1 MRELLF
7 NRQLLTKAV
16 DYLSILTGL
25 HYSLYDDRQRLLI
38 APAKEDPLLS
48 LIKKHK
54 TGQVF
59 YNNFINTYLN
69 YSMKRKEPLILQ
81 RPTGLYHIFIP
92 LYYKDISLVVL
103 SEAFYTSIEDFKK
116 FFKDKGDEFG
126 LTESDIAEF
135 IKNIK
140 VIPLEKVKININNVK
155 SLLEDLIV
163 SDYEKEYFKRQY
175 QWLKTI
181 VHLISNLK
189 SDTPL
194 KDIYQM
200 LIDVVIFLFNVDTA
214 AVFQRKDV
222 FFYVELSGG
231 KKRDI
236 FQKIKLPEKTQFIL
250 EAFSSNKPVA
260 VINSHQLWHTG
271 FSEEITS
278 MYLYPIF
285 SERGSLSLLGIF
297 NSLLDKEV
305 LDSISEL
312 CKLLARIY
320 NAKSITEEYIKKF
333 NKLSLVSL
341 KTSKLYFLHK
351 DIQHLYDNIVI
362 EAASL
367 ADAEKCSLMLPA
379 DDKDTLR
386 VNAASGINR
395 WLMENVRVRKGEG
408 IAGKVYEQGMPIL
421 IENEEKLKYFSIP
434 SKPQFKTAS
443 CLSIPIKIADE
454 ILGVINLSD
463 KYSGGPFSEEDIFV
477 LNQFVTQ
484 TSILLKLTSCYR
496 TAEEMRELSITD
508 HLTGL
513 FNRRYFNN
521 RFEEELQ
528 RSKRYSLPFSLAI
541 VDIDDFKLFNDTE
554 GHLYGDDILKS
565 CASIMDNTIRTNDI
579 LARFGGEEFAI
590 IMPQTQKAEAFYVA
604 ERIREN
610 IKNMISPTYKN
621 LPQKNITVSIGIAT
635 YPDCGEP
642 INNLIKYADMA
653 LYKAKV
659 LGKDQTAVWNA
670 DAGDIEN
677 TGGL

>member
-1 MRELLF
+1 M
-7 NRQLLTKAV
+7 
-16 DYLSILTGL
+16 
-25 HYSLYDDRQRLLI
+25 
-38 APAKEDPLLS
+38 
-48 LIKKHK
+48 
-54 TGQVF
+54 
-59 YNNFINTYLN
+59 
-69 YSMKRKEPLILQ
+69 
-81 RPTGLYHIFIP
+81 
-92 LYYKDISLVVL
+92 
-103 SEAFYTSIEDFKK
+103 
-116 FFKDKGDEFG
+116 
-126 LTESDIAEF
+126 
-135 IKNIK
+135 
-140 VIPLEKVKININNVK
+140 
-155 SLLEDLIV
+155 
-163 SDYEKEYFKRQY
+163 
-175 QWLKTI
+175 
-181 VHLISNLK
+181 
-189 SDTPL
+189 
-194 KDIYQM
+194 
-200 LIDVVIFLFNVDTA
+200 
-214 AVFQRKDV
+214 

>member
-1 MRELLF
+1 M
-7 NRQLLTKAV
+7 
-16 DYLSILTGL
+16 
-25 HYSLYDDRQRLLI
+25 
-38 APAKEDPLLS
+38 
-48 LIKKHK
+48 
-54 TGQVF
+54 
-59 YNNFINTYLN
+59 
-69 YSMKRKEPLILQ
+69 
-81 RPTGLYHIFIP
+81 
-92 LYYKDISLVVL
+92 
-103 SEAFYTSIEDFKK
+103 
-116 FFKDKGDEFG
+116 
-126 LTESDIAEF
+126 
-135 IKNIK
+135 
-140 VIPLEKVKININNVK
+140 
-155 SLLEDLIV
+155 
-163 SDYEKEYFKRQY
+163 
-175 QWLKTI
+175 
-181 VHLISNLK
+181 
-189 SDTPL
+189 
-194 KDIYQM
+194 
-200 LIDVVIFLFNVDTA
+200 
-214 AVFQRKDV
+214 
-222 FFYVELSGG
+222 
-231 KKRDI
+231 
-236 FQKIKLPEKTQFIL
+236 
-250 EAFSSNKPVA
+250 
-260 VINSHQLWHTG
+260 
-271 FSEEITS
+271 
-278 MYLYPIF
+278 
-285 SERGSLSLLGIF
+285 
-297 NSLLDKEV
+297 
-305 LDSISEL
+305 
-312 CKLLARIY
+312 
-320 NAKSITEEYIKKF
+320 
-333 NKLSLVSL
+333 
-341 KTSKLYFLHK
+341 HK

-610 IKNMISPTYKN
+610 IKNMISPTCKN
-621 LPQKNITVSIGIAT
+621 FPKKNITVSIGIAI

-677 TGGL
+677 TRGL